1 MDKPFSCFNVRF
13 VNNSL
18 TWNMSDLDERERI
31 LAEREEELDRLKKEL
46 EKREEDLTK
55 WARAVSPLYN
65 RERRQELFAS
75 K

>member
-18 TWNMSDLDERERI
+18 IWNMSDLDERERI

-55 WARAVSPLYN
+55 WARAVCPLYN